1 MLAALRGLLAAVIAG
16 CGLALS
22 PAPARACPG
31 LEPCRVEG
39 GAYLALPP
47 PGWDGVSRLPAT
59 IFFHGYG
66 SSAAAVAG
74 DPSFRAAFAREGVL
88 LVLPD
93 GLERTWAHT
102 GSPSRARDEVAFMDA
117 VRRDLLARFPVDP
130 DGLLVTGFSQG
141 GSMVWELACHR
152 GGRFAAAYAPVA
164 GAFWEPLPATCPGGP
179 IDLRHVHG
187 TADGTVPLAG
197 RVIRGQFGSATSSAD
212 GRAAGDERLCCSV
225 RPGVVEEAADGLR
238 CEEWDGCAVGGRELR
253 MCLHTGGHILPE
265 GWSRPIQAGRAGC
278 HLWKAQCTTIFVDVV
293 LSR

>member
-1 MLAALRGLLAAVIAG
+1 
-16 CGLALS
+16 
-22 PAPARACPG
+22 
-31 LEPCRVEG
+31 VEG

-197 RVIRGQFGSATSSAD
+197 RVIRGQFRQGDVFRGMAVL
-212 GRAAGDERLCCSV
+212 RAANGCSAPA
-225 RPGVVEEAADGLR
+225 RVEEAGGLR
-238 CEEWDGCAVGGRELR
+238 CEVWDECAAGGRELR
-253 MCLHTGGHILPE
+253 LCLHGGGHILPE
-265 GWSRPIQAGRAGC
+265 GWTAAIHAWARRLPPHSKGQ
-278 HLWKAQCTTIFVDVV
+278 
-293 LSR
+293 